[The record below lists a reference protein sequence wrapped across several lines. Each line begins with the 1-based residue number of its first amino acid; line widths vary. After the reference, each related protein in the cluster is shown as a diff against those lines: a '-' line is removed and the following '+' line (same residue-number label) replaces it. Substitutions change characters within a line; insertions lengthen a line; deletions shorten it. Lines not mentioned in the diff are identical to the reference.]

1 MPSRMG
7 RPIKGESRRDQS
19 LQIRMS
25 KPELNLLDE
34 CSQKLR
40 ISRTDVI
47 NKGISLIK
55 ESLDVEEAQKQK

>member
-1 MPSRMG
+1 MPFRAG

-25 KPELNLLDE
+25 KPELELLDE
-34 CSQKLR
+34 CSKKLE

-47 NKGISLIK
+47 NKGISLVK
-55 ESLDVEEAQKQK
+55 KNLDVEKEEN